1 MAWDRPGI
9 LPLSGLFG
17 PGDWNV
23 PAIAQ
28 HCQCPQE
35 SAIGNGGGFRG
46 LVSFWFGLLASPVE
60 LEGSPMFAC
69 TAGTDAQ
76 RQLVLGG
83 RNRGSG
89 AASRGRAAR
98 TQRGMWTSQPR
109 ERPASHRGPASP
121 PPPAL
126 AGPAGPLPQ
135 TPRPWVTLVTPTPPW
150 PGQDG
155 GGPAWRQET
164 GPLGRPAGGW
174 PSVWCP
180 PATALTSSEP
190 PKGQR
195 SS

>member
-98 TQRGMWTSQPR
+98 TQQGMWTSQPR
-109 ERPASHRGPASP
+109 ERPASHPGPRLPSSSGSGRARWASAADTASLGHSGHP
-121 PPPAL
+121 DPTL
-126 AGPAGPLPQ
+126 ARAG
-135 TPRPWVTLVTPTPPW
+135 RWW
-150 PGQDG
+150 PCL
-155 GGPAWRQET
+155 ET
-164 GPLGRPAGGW
+164 GN
-174 PSVWCP
+174 
-180 PATALTSSEP
+180 
-190 PKGQR
+190 R
-195 SS
+195 SSGTSGRRLALCVVPSGHCPYYQ